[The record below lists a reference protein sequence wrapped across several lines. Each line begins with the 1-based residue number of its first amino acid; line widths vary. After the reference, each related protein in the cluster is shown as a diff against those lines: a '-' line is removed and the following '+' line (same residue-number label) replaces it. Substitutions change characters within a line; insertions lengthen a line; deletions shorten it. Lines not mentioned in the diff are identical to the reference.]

1 MSIEY
6 LAWRCTWQSAESA
19 ARAAWE
25 NSEHLY
31 KQLQAA
37 NQRIAE
43 LESGLGPGRVRL
55 AKRRRRFVNSPA
67 LSHEPGVIV
76 NY

>member
-6 LAWRCTWQSAESA
+6 LAWRCTWQRAESA

-43 LESGLGPGRVRL
+43 LESGLGPG
-55 AKRRRRFVNSPA
+55 AGEIGKAQAA
-67 LSHEPGVIV
+67 LREFPGAIS
-76 NY
+76 

>member
-19 ARAAWE
+19 ARAAWK
-25 NSEHLY
+25 NSEDLY

-43 LESGLGPGRVRL
+43 LESGLGPGAGEIGKAQAVLRE
-55 AKRRRRFVNSPA
+55 F
-67 LSHEPGVIV
+67 PGTVS
-76 NY
+76 